1 MGGDYASQL
10 AKHGFYWKVMMGVK
24 DDVGL
29 KWTKGSTTPQ
39 ADHWTCGYRSMC
51 VALKVLHLM
60 EEGSF
65 KTDPPPFIP
74 CTTADIESMRT
85 EKAPAVYALKSGWLG
100 YLPAGLFWKPE
111 WKMDPDW
118 DNNVSSFPENY
129 PTEWYC
135 PGHVKLLSSPPMNSI
150 RMYERAPR
158 RPQGGGRKDTNRRF
172 LVIVKAEFADSSLPI
187 RDEWIE
193 DILYLQ
199 CRSSRHDEA
208 MLTVGDFFNHG
219 TPWLKDKK
227 PRKATSAWEYVDIL
241 PDNTASLTPGERKVN
256 YILNQSGLSNCCRC
270 KRTASTQVS
279 GRAKRKLQEEK
290 QAELR
295 ARVVPTAPCMPA
307 GPSTT
312 AGLSTEA
319 SLHHG
324 GKIWDETRQAHA
336 PNILRVRDST
346 TSTIRQGAPGDEVFR
361 TLVVGTEQ
369 LLDSNRMSIKL
380 DPQDGLQHLQNFAQS
395 MDREFWKD
403 VGFQTSEARYRVRAA
418 FHTSIL
424 SDSV

>member
-1 MGGDYASQL
+1 MGGDYDRQL
-10 AKHGFYWKVMMGVK
+10 AKHGFYWKMMMGVK

-51 VALKVLHLM
+51 VVLKVLHLM

-129 PTEWYC
+129 PIEWYS
-135 PGHVKLLSSPPMNSI
+135 PGHVKLLASPSMNYI
-150 RMYERAPR
+150 RMYERASR
-158 RPQGGGRKDTNRRF
+158 RPQGGGRKDSNRLF
-172 LVIVKAEFADSSLPI
+172 LVIVKAEFADNYLPV
-187 RDEWIE
+187 RDDWIQ

-208 MLTVGDFFNHG
+208 MLTVDDFFNHG
-219 TPWLKDKK
+219 TPWLKNKK
-227 PRKATSAWEYVDIL
+227 PRKSTGEDRETL
-241 PDNTASLTPGERKVN
+241 PDNMASLTPEERKVY
-256 YILNQSGLSNCCRC
+256 YILNQSRFSNCCRC

-279 GRAKRKLQEEK
+279 GRAKRKLQDEK

-295 ARVVPTAPCMPA
+295 ARVVTTAPHMTA
-307 GPSTT
+307 GPSTI
-312 AGLSTEA
+312 AGQSTEA
-319 SLHHG
+319 CLPQG
-324 GKIWDETRQAHA
+324 GKLWDETRQVYA

-346 TSTIRQGAPGDEVFR
+346 TSTIRPAAPGDEVFR

-369 LLDSNRMSIKL
+369 LLDSNKMLIKL
-380 DPQDGLQHLQNFAQS
+380 DPQDGLKRLQNFAQS
-395 MDREFWKD
+395 MDREFWKG
-403 VGFQTSEARYRVRAA
+403 VGIQTSEARYRVRAA
-418 FHTSIL
+418 IHT
-424 SDSV
+424 